1 MRTELHS
8 CATYSP
14 VEQNPATS
22 LGNNHQ
28 TLHGFTGRGDA
39 MMMTANSA
47 VQALH
52 HVTVLIYARDQ
63 PVGTWRRP
71 GLLNAE
77 RLDRAELHR
86 FKTITAGCQRGH
98 DPMARLSLIHISEP
112 TRLGMISYA

>member
-63 PVGTWRRP
+63 PVGTCRRP
-71 GLLNAE
+71 ALLNAD
-77 RLDRAELHR
+77 RLDRAELPPL
-86 FKTITAGCQRGH
+86 KPLPAGCQRGP
-98 DPMARLSLIHISEP
+98 DPL
-112 TRLGMISYA
+112 